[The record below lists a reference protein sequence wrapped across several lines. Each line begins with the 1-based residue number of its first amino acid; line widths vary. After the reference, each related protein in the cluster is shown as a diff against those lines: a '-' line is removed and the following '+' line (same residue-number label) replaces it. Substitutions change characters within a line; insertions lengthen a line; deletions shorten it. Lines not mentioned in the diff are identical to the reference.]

1 MKYIIKR
8 MATIGG
14 KTYKEPTEQYK
25 SIGGAI
31 YAYELYKWAFREN
44 FACSENFVTREKIV
58 FKARNKSQT
67 VTITFEV
74 VAE

>member
-14 KTYKEPTEQYK
+14 RVYKQPTEQYK

-31 YAYELYKWAFREN
+31 YAYELYKWVYRDLD
-44 FACSENFVTREKIV
+44 FACSESFVTREKIV
-58 FKARNKSQT
+58 FKARNKVKT

-74 VAE
+74 VA